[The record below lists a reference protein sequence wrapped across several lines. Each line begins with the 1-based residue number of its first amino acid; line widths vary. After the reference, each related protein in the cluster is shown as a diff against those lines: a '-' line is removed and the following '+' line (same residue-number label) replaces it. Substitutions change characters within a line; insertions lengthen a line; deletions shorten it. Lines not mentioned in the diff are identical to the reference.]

1 MNRQAAAVAVRGL
14 AQGTSWLTLIPSPQ
28 RPPFWHRW
36 PAVSRCGCRGT
47 GGKSSVPGNRA
58 VTGFAFDQGRA
69 CVARSLDSICS
80 WLGGS
85 KGWHLHYTQAGLMT
99 RVINHRISHFPPAS
113 SLVLLVPP
121 AFLSDL
127 SPCQALP
134 VAGGRGLAAGPWL
147 CSALVFLGVELVQGP
162 SVTRVPVPARL
173 WLGHHETAL
182 KMAEKRVLPCPRG
195 AAQQIRKCLGL
206 GLRLWEQVEAH
217 PGQAGPREPCPSH
230 ASSAVA
236 PVLPAALQ
244 IPAASRQ
251 CPRVVWQIL

>member
-1 MNRQAAAVAVRGL
+1 MRL
-14 AQGTSWLTLIPSPQ
+14 P
-28 RPPFWHRW
+28 WHRREVVGSW
-36 PAVSRCGCRGT
+36 ESSSYRVCLRSGESLRCPITR
-47 GGKSSVPGNRA
+47 
-58 VTGFAFDQGRA
+58 
-69 CVARSLDSICS
+69 LICS
-80 WLGGS
+80 CLGGS